1 MASASADRGEVSTE
15 IAILAPVLFAL
26 SFSIVNM
33 ATFWMSARTA
43 SAAATRGAR
52 AASMG
57 GDARDSF
64 ERGVLAVDQTVGEL
78 AGRLASP
85 PKVELTRQGVRVTVE
100 TEVTSIVPFVPHLVR
115 RSAEMPRESYVM
127 EIDR

>member
-1 MASASADRGEVSTE
+1 MAAAEAVRADIQKVAMLTMEKERAKRTGAR
-15 IAILAPVLFAL
+15 IAISVE
-26 SFSIVNM
+26 
-33 ATFWMSARTA
+33 T
-43 SAAATRGAR
+43 
-52 AASMG
+52 
-57 GDARDSF
+57 
-64 ERGVLAVDQTVGEL
+64 
-78 AGRLASP
+78 SP

>member
-1 MASASADRGEVSTE
+1 
-15 IAILAPVLFAL
+15 
-26 SFSIVNM
+26 
-33 ATFWMSARTA
+33 
-43 SAAATRGAR
+43 
-52 AASMG
+52 MG

-64 ERGVLAVDQTVGEL
+64 ERGVLAVEQTVGEL

-100 TEVTSIVPFVPHLVR
+100 TEVTSIVPFVPRLVR